1 MRFDARDHFKYDD
14 EGNAIEIFPPLSKE
28 NNGDLFEII
37 TEYGCRVTGRISFTS
52 YGHECSYCP
61 FKSYLVCKYLPCSR
75 SIGFTPADSFLN
87 SSNDMISKGDIRRN
101 VCNSDV
107 CMYYTDNC
115 RRFELDSEGICLFKI
130 IIS

>member
-1 MRFDARDHFKYDD
+1 MRFDARDYSKYDD
-14 EGNAIEIFPPLSKE
+14 EGRVIETFPPLSKE
-28 NNGDLFEII
+28 NNGDLFDLI
-37 TEYGCRVTGRISFTS
+37 TKYGHRVTGRISFTS

-61 FKSYLVCKYLPCSR
+61 FKGYLVCKYLPCSR
-75 SIGFTPADSFLN
+75 SIGFTPAFSS
-87 SSNDMISKGDIRRN
+87 SSNDMISKEDIRMK